1 MKRRAFVNSL
11 GAAAAGMFLSPR
23 HAAAARL
30 DRIGLE
36 LYSVRNA
43 MQADPERTLAAVRA
57 IGYSDVEL
65 LWSRQNFGRTPK
77 QVRATLD
84 HEGLRAPSAHM
95 APEVIMAADWP
106 QSLETAKLLG
116 HDYLIVPS
124 LPDEAKLTLDD
135 WRMWAD
141 RFNTAGA
148 AARRAG
154 IWLAFHNE
162 PGHMKPIGKDPAIP
176 YDVFV
181 GRLDANA
188 VRLQLDI
195 GNMVVGGGDPMRY
208 LERYRDRYWSFHLKD
223 TVADRSHDTELG
235 TGIFDLRRFL
245 AAVPGLSSKPCYVE
259 QEGPKDELASA
270 RTNFEYARALVF

>member
-1 MKRRAFVNSL
+1 MK
-11 GAAAAGMFLSPR
+11 
-23 HAAAARL
+23 
-30 DRIGLE
+30 
-36 LYSVRNA
+36 
-43 MQADPERTLAAVRA
+43 ADPERTLAAVRA
-57 IGYSDVEL
+57 IGYTDVEL
-65 LWSRQNFGRTPK
+65 LWSFQNFGRTPK

-95 APEVIMAADWP
+95 APEVIIAPDWQ

-124 LPDEAKLTLDD
+124 LPNEAKLSLDD
-135 WRMWAD
+135 WRLWAD

-148 AARRAG
+148 LARRAG

-162 PGHMKPIGKDPAIP
+162 PGHMKPIGKDTGIP

-181 GRLDANA
+181 DRLDPSS
-188 VRLQLDI
+188 VRLQLDV

-235 TGIFDLRRFL
+235 TGIFDLKKFL
-245 AAVPGLSSKPCYVE
+245 AAVPALAGKPCYIE
-259 QEGPKDELASA
+259 QENAKDELASA
-270 RTNFEYARALVF
+270 RTNFRYASTLVF